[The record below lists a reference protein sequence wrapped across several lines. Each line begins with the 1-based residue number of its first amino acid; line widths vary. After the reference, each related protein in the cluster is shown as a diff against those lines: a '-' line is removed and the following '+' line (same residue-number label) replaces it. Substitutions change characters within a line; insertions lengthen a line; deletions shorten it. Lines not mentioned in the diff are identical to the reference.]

1 MAIRLSNFF
10 QRKRR
15 EFESFQ
21 IEVST
26 YCSLECPTCP
36 KRVFAEQWIFQKMS
50 LETFQKISPLFS
62 LTRWISFHGWGDP
75 LENENIIPML
85 RLAKRANCLA
95 SLTTPGIL
103 LTEELSQQ
111 FIDEG
116 LDRIVVYLN
125 AVGRP
130 ARGNEH
136 LDPDFR
142 NILMGVERM
151 VGLKKRLNRKYP
163 IVTLSLPVTRMN
175 INRLS
180 DVIPLGSKLRV
191 NELEF
196 THLNYLPTAS
206 SNILRTFYHVS
217 PNPAFEK
224 SMEEIKQLGKK
235 MGIPV
240 RTSPLKA
247 EEKIICEANP
257 PKSVFFS
264 VDGSVAPCDYLRIPK
279 KGDIPRVFLNKEY
292 LVPQTFFG
300 NINQDDFQGILRKE
314 PYQRLRKTFEDRG
327 KTQVGM
333 AQLWDAFSAAK
344 SSNGLAKTNGG
355 SPPPLPDVCQ
365 TCYKAYGV

>member
-1 MAIRLSNFF
+1 MAIRLSNFL
-10 QRKRR
+10 QRQRR
-15 EFESFQ
+15 EFQAFQ

-36 KRVFAEQWIFQKMS
+36 KGVFAEQWIFQKMS
-50 LETFQKISPLFS
+50 LETFQKISPLFPLS
-62 LTRWISFHGWGDP
+62 RWVSFHGWGDP

-85 RLAKRANCLA
+85 RLAKQANCLT

-103 LTEELSQQ
+103 LTEELSEQ

-125 AVGRP
+125 AAGRLAQEKDHP
-130 ARGNEH
+130 
-136 LDPDFR
+136 DPDFR
-142 NILMGVERM
+142 EILMGVKKM
-151 VGLKKRLNRKYP
+151 VDLKKRLNRKHP

-175 INRLS
+175 INKLP

-196 THLNYLPTAS
+196 THLNYLPTEN

-224 SMEEIKQLGKK
+224 SMEEIKRLGKK

-240 RTSPLKA
+240 KTSPLKA
-247 EEKIICEANP
+247 EETIICEANP

-264 VDGSVAPCDYLRIPK
+264 VDGSVAPCDYLRLPK

-300 NINQDDFQGILRKE
+300 NINHDDFQGILKKE
-314 PYQRLRKTFEDRG
+314 PYLRLRKTFEDRR
-327 KTQVGM
+327 KTQVGTV
-333 AQLWDAFSAAK
+333 QLWDAFAAAK
-344 SSNGLAKTNGG
+344 SSSGTPKIAEA
-355 SPPPLPDVCQ
+355 PPPLPEVCQ

>member
-1 MAIRLSNFF
+1 MALKLSNFF
-10 QRKRR
+10 QRQRR

-26 YCSLECPTCP
+26 YCSFECPTCP
-36 KRVFAEQWIFQKMS
+36 KRVFAEQWIFQQMS
-50 LETFQKISPLFS
+50 LETFQKISPLFP
-62 LTRWISFHGWGDP
+62 LTRWVSFQGWGDP
-75 LENENIIPML
+75 LENENMIPML
-85 RLAKRANCLA
+85 RLAKQANCLA

-103 LTEELSQQ
+103 LTEALSQQ
-111 FIDEG
+111 FIDGG

-125 AVGRP
+125 AAGRP
-130 ARGNEH
+130 AQGNDH
-136 LDPDFR
+136 PDADSR
-142 NILMGVERM
+142 KILSGVERL

-163 IVTLSLPVTRMN
+163 LVTLSLPVTRMN
-175 INRLS
+175 INKLPQA
-180 DVIPLGSKLRV
+180 IPLGSQLGV
-191 NELEF
+191 DELEF
-196 THLNYLPTAS
+196 RHLNYLPTEG

-224 SMEEIKQLGKK
+224 SMEEIKELGKK
-235 MGIPV
+235 MAIPV
-240 RTSPLKA
+240 KIAPLKA

-292 LVPQTFFG
+292 RVPQTFFG

-314 PYQRLRKTFEDRG
+314 PYQRLRKTFEDRR

-333 AQLWDAFSAAK
+333 VQLWDAFSAAK
-344 SSNGLAKTNGG
+344 SPHGLSKINEA
-355 SPPPLPDVCQ
+355 PPPLPEVCQ